1 MKKRNRSLE
10 ARRQREGYILVAP
23 LAFGILI
30 FFISPVIS
38 SLIYSFSE
46 VSIEFGSVVTK
57 FVGLKNYKYALLQ
70 NSQYSAYLPVS
81 LGKMFSDIPMILA
94 LSLVLAVIL
103 NQDFF
108 GRTFARAVFFLPVI
122 ITSSVV
128 MDIIGNK
135 AIGAQLLTVSSG
147 ESYNYGGLIDFTG
160 IIANLDLPTQ
170 IGTLLTKYL
179 SGVFGIIWSCGIQ
192 TILFLG
198 GLQSIP
204 PSLYEVS
211 KIEGATKWE
220 EFWFITVPMLRN
232 IISLVLVYSMI
243 ENFTSP
249 TNPIMKIAY
258 AIMIDKQ
265 VYDQSSAM
273 LWLYFVI
280 VLAILGTV
288 LALYQR
294 LIVKKWE

>member
-1 MKKRNRSLE
+1 MKKKKSLE
-10 ARRQREGYILVAP
+10 ARRRREGYILVAP
-23 LAFGILI
+23 FVLGAAI
-30 FFISPVIS
+30 FFIGP
-38 SLIYSFSE
+38 LIESIIYAFSE
-46 VSIEFGSVVTK
+46 VTITSGVVATE
-57 FVGLKNYKYALLQ
+57 FVGLKNFKFALTV
-70 NSQYSAYLPVS
+70 NPQYSAYLPVS
-81 LGKMFSDIPMILA
+81 LTNMFTQIPLILA
-94 LSLVLAVIL
+94 LSLVLAVVL
-103 NQDFF
+103 NQKFY
-108 GRTFARAVFFLPVI
+108 GRTAARAIFFLPVI
-122 ITSSVV
+122 IASSVV
-128 MDIIGNK
+128 MDVIGDK
-135 AIGAQLLTVSSG
+135 AMGAELLTVSSG
-147 ESYNYGGLIDFTG
+147 DSYNYGGLIDFSE
-160 IIANLDLPTQ
+160 IILKLDLPTQ

-179 SGVFGIIWSCGIQ
+179 AGVFGIIWSCGIQ

-204 PSLYEVS
+204 GSLYEVS

-243 ENFTSP
+243 DNLTSA

-258 AIMIDKQ
+258 SIMTEQQ

-280 VLAILGTV
+280 ILGVIGAV

-294 LIVKKWE
+294 ICIKKWE